1 MHDVV
6 ERGDVAQINTLIDG
20 GADIEAKDVYGRTPL
35 HVAAVF
41 GQSEAIKVLIDRVA
55 NTEASID
62 AGNAALGMGI
72 LGGKAKSL
80 GALLMGGAKVSAK
93 SEKRKFPLKT
103 FFDNVRF

>member
-1 MHDVV
+1 MHDVA

-20 GADIEAKDVYGRTPL
+20 GADIEAKDVYGRTSY
-35 HVAAVF
+35 VAAVF

-62 AGNAALGMGI
+62 AGYTALGMGI

-93 SEKRKFPLKT
+93 VKNENFLEN

>member
-1 MHDVV
+1 MHDVA

-20 GADIEAKDVYGRTPL
+20 GADIEAKDVYGRTLL

-55 NTEASID
+55 NTGASID

-72 LGGKAKSL
+72 LGGKANARSLADGRCKS
-80 GALLMGGAKVSAK
+80 KC
-93 SEKRKFPLKT
+93 
-103 FFDNVRF
+103 